1 MRISLIAYIFFCVC
15 LNVAYS
21 QMNSPYPASEKN
33 EAIYYSSF
41 TQRPKFLD
49 PVKSY
54 SSDEYRFIGNIYEP
68 IVQYQYFYT
77 LILFRLNILRKFELI
92 ILFYLFVIYL
102 LLLLYKQLYILSMI
116 GHRFILNIQQPPNLC
131 TIIKF
136 RQR

>member
-21 QMNSPYPASEKN
+21 QMNSPYPASEKD

-68 IVQYQYFYT
+68 IVQYQYLKRPY
-77 LILFRLNILRKFELI
+77 ELQALTTEEI
-92 ILFYLFVIYL
+92 PKPKYYGKDGKL
-102 LLLLYKQLYILSMI
+102 LTEKDPSADKIS
-116 GHRFILNIQQPPNLC
+116 RAV
-131 TIIKF
+131 
-136 RQR
+136 